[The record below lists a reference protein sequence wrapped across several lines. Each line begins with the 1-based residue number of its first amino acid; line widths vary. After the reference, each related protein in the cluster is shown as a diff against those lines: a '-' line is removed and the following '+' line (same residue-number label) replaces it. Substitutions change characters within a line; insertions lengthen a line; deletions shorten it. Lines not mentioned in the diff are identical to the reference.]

1 MNITRMKKQLKK
13 CHKIKTIRWS
23 SLLRKKEQ
31 LSLRVQGR
39 FLRTENALIPNL
51 GCGSKAIEFIVI
63 LLRSV
68 GCTHFIG
75 IMYFTVK
82 FQRHFK

>member
-1 MNITRMKKQLKK
+1 MVVF
-13 CHKIKTIRWS
+13 S
-23 SLLRKKEQ
+23 EKEGAP
-31 LSLRVQGR
+31 RVEGIGVISKDR
-39 FLRTENALIPNL
+39 NALLPNL
-51 GCGSKAIEFIVI
+51 GYGSKTIKLIVI
-63 LLRSV
+63 LLKSV